1 MLPIRLWMAG
11 PKEHAGPNP
20 WKVVF
25 VLEELGLPYE
35 LKVINTANIKSPPL
49 TDLNPNGRVPVIED
63 PNRDN
68 FILWESGAV
77 LTYLVQ
83 EYDKDKSLTY
93 NDGPNT
99 HLLNQWLY
107 FQTSGQGPYFGQA
120 AWFKIHHPERV
131 QSAIDRY
138 ENEIHRVLGVLE
150 RSLEGKEWLVGDKM
164 TFADMSFV
172 SYNSLLFLFFECAPE
187 DALKKYPNVEAW
199 HNRMITKDSWKKVME
214 LKGTLEVNV

>member
-1 MLPIRLWMAG
+1 MQPIRVWMAG
-11 PKEHAGPNP
+11 PKEMAGPNP

-35 LKVINTANIKSPPL
+35 LKVVHASTIKSPPL

-63 PNRDN
+63 PNRDLV
-68 FILWESGAV
+68 LWESGAV

-83 EYDKDKSLTY
+83 EYDKNHTLTY
-93 NDGPNT
+93 PGGNEV
-99 HLLNQWLY
+99 HHVNQWLY

-120 AWFKIHHPERV
+120 GWFRLHHPERV

-138 ENEIHRVLGVLE
+138 TNEVWRVIGVLNKA
-150 RSLEGKEWLVGDKM
+150 LEGKEWLVGDKM
-164 TFADMSFV
+164 TFADMAFV
-172 SYNSLLFLFFECAPE
+172 SYNSLVHLMLDCPAE
-187 DALKKYPNVEAW
+187 DALKEYPNVDAW
-199 HNRMITKDSWKKVME
+199 HKRMASRDSWKKVLE